1 LDEETHVLAHDIVEP
16 PVLHKEPEPFNG
28 VEVGRIRRKIE
39 GFEIVPLKGFLLVPG
54 GIVENQEISTPR
66 ERETVVCFIKKGL
79 EHI

>member
-1 LDEETHVLAHDIVEP
+1 LDEEIHVLAHDIVEP

-28 VEVGRIRRKIE
+28 VEVGRIGRKIE
-39 GFEIVPLKGFLLVPG
+39 RFEVMPLKGFLLVPG